1 MIDPRL
7 SEAAAIVG
15 AYEHPTRYSPD
26 KSEWQLLAEASRGAI
41 RDAGLSPKHIDAL
54 FVAATAPEGGQ
65 LGLCASTMA
74 ADYLNLK
81 PKFIDETDVGGA
93 SLGYYVNR
101 AVLGIHAGLFKCALI
116 AYGATAKSRKVNVG
130 TVSYNELTGQEMT
143 PIPDAFEQIHGTTVI
158 GFMGMLTQ
166 RYMHDY
172 GLTSEQ
178 LAHVATTMREHAM
191 LNPHA
196 LRRDPITVED
206 VLSSKMIATPLRKL
220 DCCVVSDGAGAII
233 VAHPDLFAE
242 CAKKPVWIRGWGEA
256 LMTHGAGHTD
266 WAKESREMVTRAC
279 SDAYNMA
286 GRSPRDIDTAMIY
299 DAFTFNVIVDLEGAG
314 FCGVGEGGAFA
325 AAGEMK
331 LNGGSLPVNPDGG
344 GLSSNHP
351 GRRGIFMFI
360 EAVKQLR
367 GEAEGRQVRDAKIAM
382 CTATGAA
389 FLARRGSA
397 AHILEI

>member
-1 MIDPRL
+1 MVNPKL
-7 SEAAAIVG
+7 AQAAAIVG
-15 AYEHPTRYSPD
+15 AYEHPTRFAPD
-26 KSEWQLLAEASRGAI
+26 KSEWQLLGEACRGAI
-41 RDAGLSPKHIDAL
+41 KDAGLSPGHIDAL

-65 LGLCASTMA
+65 LGLCSSTMA

-116 AYGATAKSRKVNVG
+116 GYGATTKSRKINVG
-130 TVSYNELTGQEMT
+130 TVSYNQLTGQEMV
-143 PIPDAFEQIHGTTVI
+143 PIPDAFEQIYGTTVTA
-158 GFMGMLTQ
+158 FMGMLTQ
-166 RYMHDY
+166 RYMHDT

-178 LAHVATTMREHAM
+178 LAHVAVTMRQHAQ

-196 LRRDPITVED
+196 LRREPITVDD
-206 VLSSKMIATPLRKL
+206 VLNSPIIATPLHKL
-220 DCCVVSDGAGAII
+220 DCCVVTDGAGAIVI
-233 VAHPDLFAE
+233 AHPDLFRE
-242 CAKKPVWIRGWGEA
+242 CAKPPVWIRGFGEA
-256 LMTHGAGHTD
+256 LMTHGGGLTN
-266 WAKESREMVTRAC
+266 WATESREMVSRAC
-279 SDAYNMA
+279 ADAYAMA
-286 GRSPRDIDTAMIY
+286 GRSAREIDTAMIY
-299 DAFTFNVIVDLEGAG
+299 DAFTPNVIIDLEGAG

-325 AAGEMK
+325 AAGEMR
-331 LNGGSLPVNPDGG
+331 LDGGSLPVNPDGG

-360 EAVKQLR
+360 EAVRQLR
-367 GEAEGRQVRDAKIAM
+367 GEATGRQVKDAKVAM

>member
-1 MIDPRL
+1 MTNTKL
-7 SEAAAIVG
+7 AEAAAIVG
-15 AYEHPTRYSPD
+15 AYEHPTRFAPD
-26 KSEWQLLAEASRGAI
+26 KSEWQLMAEASRGAI
-41 RDAGLSPKHIDAL
+41 RDAGLSPGHIDAL

-65 LGLCASTMA
+65 IGLCTSTMA

-116 AYGATAKSRKVNVG
+116 AYGATTRSRRVNVG
-130 TVSYNELTGQEMT
+130 TVSYNQLTGTEMV
-143 PIPDAFEQIHGTTVI
+143 PIPDAFEQIYGTTVI
-158 GFMGMLTQ
+158 AFMGMLTQ
-166 RYMHDY
+166 RYMHET

-178 LAHVATTMREHAM
+178 LAHVATTMRGHAM
-191 LNPHA
+191 LNPDA
-196 LRRDPITVED
+196 MRREPITVED
-206 VLSSKMIATPLRKL
+206 VLTSPIIATPLHKL
-220 DCCVVSDGAGAII
+220 DCCVVSDGAGALV

-242 CAKKPVWIRGWGEA
+242 CSKPPVWIRGFGES
-256 LMTHGAGHTD
+256 LMTHGGGKTN
-266 WAKESREMVTRAC
+266 WASESREMVSRAC
-279 SDAYNMA
+279 QDAFAMA

-299 DAFTFNVIVDLEGAG
+299 DAFTFNVVVDLEGAG
-314 FCGVGEGGAFA
+314 FCKVGEGGSFA

-331 LNGGSLPVNPDGG
+331 LDGGSLPVNPDGG
-344 GLSSNHP
+344 GLASNHP

-360 EAVKQLR
+360 EAVRQLR
-367 GEAEGRQVRDAKIAM
+367 GEAIGRQVRNAKVAM

>member
-1 MIDPRL
+1 MANIRL
-7 SEAAAIVG
+7 GETAAIVG
-15 AYEHPTRYSPD
+15 AYEHPTRFAQE

-41 RDAGLSPKHIDAL
+41 ADAGLSPSHIDAL

-65 LGLCASTMA
+65 LGICTSTMA

-101 AVLGIHAGLFKCALI
+101 AVLGIHAGIFKCALI
-116 AYGATAKSRKVNVG
+116 AYGATTRSRRVNVG
-130 TVSYNELTGQEMT
+130 TVSYNQLTGTEMV
-143 PIPDAFEQIHGTTVI
+143 PIPDAFEQIYGTTVI
-158 GFMGMLTQ
+158 AFMGMLTQ
-166 RYMHDY
+166 RYMHDT

-178 LAHVATTMREHAM
+178 LAHVATTMREHAAR
-191 LNPHA
+191 NPDA
-196 LRRDPITVED
+196 MRRERITVDD
-206 VLSSKMIATPLRKL
+206 VLSSPIIATPLHKL
-220 DCCVVSDGAGAII
+220 DCCVVSDGAGAIV

-242 CAKKPVWIRGWGEA
+242 CAKPPVWIRGFGEA
-256 LMTHGAGHTD
+256 LMTHGGGKTD
-266 WAKESREMVTRAC
+266 WATESREMVARAC
-279 SDAYNMA
+279 GDAYAMS
-286 GRSPRDIDTAMIY
+286 GRRPADIHTAMIY
-299 DAFTFNVIVDLEGAG
+299 DAFTFNVVVDLEGAG
-314 FCGVGEGGAFA
+314 FCDVGEGGSFA

-331 LNGGSLPVNPDGG
+331 LDGGSLPVNPDGG
-344 GLSSNHP
+344 GLASNHP

-360 EAVKQLR
+360 EAVRQLR
-367 GEAEGRQVRDAKIAM
+367 GEASGRQVPDAKIAM